1 MVSGGKNPAN
11 ETLRNRTTAFVGQ
24 LSVGSASIKL
34 IAFDLLNYIHQF
46 VFHSNQPDAFVARLR
61 WSLDA
66 HDAATTIPA
75 MYKIVENIS
84 QNMFDLVSCAAV
96 PVFLVDSWP

>member
-11 ETLRNRTTAFVGQ
+11 EALRNRATAFVGQ

-66 HDAATTIPA
+66 HDAATILA
-75 MYKIVENIS
+75 MHKIVESIS
-84 QNMFDLVSCAAV
+84 QNMFDLVSCAA
-96 PVFLVDSWP
+96 FFLCSLVD